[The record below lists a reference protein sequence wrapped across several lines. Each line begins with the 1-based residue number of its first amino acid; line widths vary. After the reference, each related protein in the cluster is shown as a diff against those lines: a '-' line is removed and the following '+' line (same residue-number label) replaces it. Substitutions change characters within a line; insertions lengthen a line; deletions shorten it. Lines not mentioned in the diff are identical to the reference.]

1 MILKFFFS
9 FFGCW
14 RRPFGGRK
22 SARFLS
28 VCFSTTGTKGS
39 KSGCK
44 RQSATTLPPPIGG
57 GRLFSLRSLFFFWRF
72 VVCDACGEVARSPR
86 PQRVFERRFWCAPAI
101 GVVDA
106 RVVPRP
112 HRFGRAHSP
121 EIVRGERNARIA
133 RGTVAR
139 DRREGGG
146 VERGRQRVVS
156 GKIRSKILLLNV
168 VVLLLLLIN
177 VKARRRLEERKAT
190 RRLCSRTL
198 R

>member
-1 MILKFFFS
+1 MLEKAF
-9 FFGCW
+9 W
-14 RRPFGGRK
+14 REK

-28 VCFSTTGTKGS
+28 VCFSTAIRKV
-39 KSGCK
+39 
-44 RQSATTLPPPIGG
+44 QSRGVRGRVRRHSPLPSAVGG
-57 GRLFSLRSLFFFWRF
+57 FSLFVVLSFFFGVSSFAMRAERSRGRLDRS
-72 VVCDACGEVARSPR
+72 AS
-86 PQRVFERRFWCAPAI
+86 FERRFWCAPAI

-139 DRREGGG
+139 DPREGGG
-146 VERGRQRVVS
+146 VERGRQKRWCR
-156 GKIRSKILLLNV
+156 KIDQILLLSV